1 MSTPKQFPFG
11 RPNFETAG
19 RWLGLAPELDGP
31 VWMVNLMK
39 YRAVADYGDGVDGG
53 GAEGS
58 APVTGK
64 QADDAYAP
72 LGPLAAIGAVVAF
85 HGDVTAQ
92 ASGEPEWDRIGIV
105 RYASRASFFAM
116 QERDDFKKQY
126 THKKAGMEFTIVMGC
141 LPTFAD
147 AGLDE
152 SPADGA
158 SYVMR
163 VRRFADGATPGD
175 DLAGVRP
182 VATFE
187 VDGVILG
194 DDRRWDEVRFDL
206 ADDAAIALMQETSGV
221 DEQVIVRVDRSI
233 DRLVETVITARQ

>member
-1 MSTPKQFPFG
+1 MATQKQFPFG

-19 RWLGLAPELDGP
+19 RWLGVAPELDGP
-31 VWMVNLMK
+31 LWMVNLMK
-39 YRAVADYGDGVDGG
+39 YRAVADYGDSDVDGADG
-53 GAEGS
+53 VAEGS
-58 APVTGK
+58 APITGK

-72 LGPLAAIGAVVAF
+72 LGPLAAMGAVVAF

-92 ASGEPEWDRIGIV
+92 AAGDPAWDRIGIV

-147 AGLDE
+147 EA
-152 SPADGA
+152 SPADGD

-175 DLAGVRP
+175 DPAGVRP
-182 VATFE
+182 VATFD

-206 ADDAAIALMQETSGV
+206 ADDAAIAQMQHTSGV
-221 DEQVIVRVDRSI
+221 DEQVIVRVERSI
-233 DRLVETVITARQ
+233 DRLVDTVVTARE